1 MLKIALCIITTDF
14 YKEEKYVLSIREDS
28 ISLPYIEIDNYKNLT
43 DKIKDVLNTQ
53 IFQDT
58 KMASEYV
65 NPKFISI
72 NDNNICKLF
81 TDSDSNLYFLYG
93 CICPKLLL
101 HTNYFWKTFDIYD
114 QTIITELR
122 IINDVIE
129 HTI

>member
-14 YKEEKYVLSIREDS
+14 YKEEKYVLSTREDS
-28 ISLPYIEIDNYKNLT
+28 ITLPSIEIDNYQNLT
-43 DKIKDVLNTQ
+43 SKIKNILNDQ
-53 IFQDT
+53 IFQDI

-72 NDNNICKLF
+72 NDNNISTLF
-81 TDSDSNLYFLYG
+81 PDTKDHLYFLYG

-101 HTNYFWKTFDIYD
+101 HSNYYWKIFDIYN
-114 QTIITELR
+114 QNIITELR
-122 IINDVIE
+122 VINDVIE

>member
-1 MLKIALCIITTDF
+1 MT
-14 YKEEKYVLSIREDS
+14 
-28 ISLPYIEIDNYKNLT
+28 
-43 DKIKDVLNTQ
+43 
-53 IFQDT
+53 
-58 KMASEYV
+58 SEYV

-101 HTNYFWKTFDIYD
+101 HTTYFWKTFDIYD
-114 QTIITELR
+114 QNIITELR

-129 HTI
+129 YTI